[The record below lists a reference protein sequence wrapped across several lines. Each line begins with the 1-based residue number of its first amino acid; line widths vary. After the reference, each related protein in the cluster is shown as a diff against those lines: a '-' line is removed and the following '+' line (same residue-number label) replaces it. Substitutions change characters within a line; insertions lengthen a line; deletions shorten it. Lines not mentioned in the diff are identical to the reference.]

1 MMGPAV
7 QLGIMALGHVLEL
20 SANYMK
26 NSHVMTEEEALA
38 GLRQIQ
44 DALVIEDSL
53 WEKMIEDMND
63 GTTS

>member
-1 MMGPAV
+1 MGPAV
-7 QLGIMALGHVLEL
+7 QLGIMALGHILEL

-53 WEKMIEDMND
+53 WEKMIEDMNA